1 VSVFG
6 AILLIPWF
14 FQKPSDPL
22 SAGIDG
28 DVPSL

>member
-14 FQKPSDPL
+14 FQKPSGSL
-22 SAGIDG
+22 SAGIAG
-28 DVPSL
+28 DVPLL